1 MSLTPKQR
9 EFFNTF
15 FPALERGKNIFLLA
29 GGAGSGKSFTCLL
42 LLHKMALDFPGS
54 RFGVFRKSV
63 TTLKTT
69 TIPSFRKVLS
79 ATKTSKSLSLKGEHA
94 LYRCGSEIVF
104 SWADTSKDP
113 DCNNIKGLELSAALF
128 EEVNQIDRKFFYT
141 AFSRVGRW
149 KSQFPPFLLANCNP
163 NMSWVKSEFYD
174 KYISGSLPEN
184 VYLQESIPKDNPHL
198 SNEYIQTLEAL
209 PESERQRF
217 LLNIWDYDANPS
229 QLIPR
234 EAYARCVKSEL
245 TIDAGAD
252 AVLGIDPADE
262 GKDSTVLCIMQGECV
277 ISIEVFPSLNEV
289 KAAHLAKL
297 RMEEHSIPPTN
308 VIIDSVGIGAGCLNT
323 LREEGLAVNSFVGG
337 EAPGR
342 VLDFYSFKNLRA
354 EAGWLL
360 RESFCKGNISLLQN
374 IRLENEINSITYSI
388 DDDKTLRL
396 SPKKDIKKRLGHSP
410 DIFDALMMANYLR
423 VTNMAKPLNILTSK
437 PNRLSKSLQYF

>member
-1 MSLTPKQR
+1 
-9 EFFNTF
+9 
-15 FPALERGKNIFLLA
+15 
-29 GGAGSGKSFTCLL
+29 
-42 LLHKMALDFPGS
+42 
-54 RFGVFRKSV
+54 
-63 TTLKTT
+63 
-69 TIPSFRKVLS
+69 
-79 ATKTSKSLSLKGEHA
+79 
-94 LYRCGSEIVF
+94 
-104 SWADTSKDP
+104 
-113 DCNNIKGLELSAALF
+113 
-128 EEVNQIDRKFFYT
+128 
-141 AFSRVGRW
+141 
-149 KSQFPPFLLANCNP
+149 
-163 NMSWVKSEFYD
+163 
-174 KYISGSLPEN
+174 
-184 VYLQESIPKDNPHL
+184 
-198 SNEYIQTLEAL
+198 
-209 PESERQRF
+209 
-217 LLNIWDYDANPS
+217 
-229 QLIPR
+229 
-234 EAYARCVKSEL
+234 
-245 TIDAGAD
+245 
-252 AVLGIDPADE
+252 
-262 GKDSTVLCIMQGECV
+262 MQGECV

-374 IRLENEINSITYSI
+374 IRLENEINSI

>member
-9 EFFNTF
+9 EFFNAF

-94 LYRCGSEIVF
+94 LYRCGSEIIF
-104 SWADTSKDP
+104 SWADISKDP

-141 AFSRVGRW
+141 ALSRVGRW

-262 GKDSTVLCIMQGECV
+262 GKDSTL
-277 ISIEVFPSLNEV
+277 
-289 KAAHLAKL
+289 
-297 RMEEHSIPPTN
+297 
-308 VIIDSVGIGAGCLNT
+308 
-323 LREEGLAVNSFVGG
+323 
-337 EAPGR
+337 
-342 VLDFYSFKNLRA
+342 
-354 EAGWLL
+354 
-360 RESFCKGNISLLQN
+360 
-374 IRLENEINSITYSI
+374 
-388 DDDKTLRL
+388 
-396 SPKKDIKKRLGHSP
+396 
-410 DIFDALMMANYLR
+410 
-423 VTNMAKPLNILTSK
+423 
-437 PNRLSKSLQYF
+437 